1 MYYML
6 ETDNH
11 CLTRFCYVKS
21 NNCFE
26 LYESM
31 ERIKALLKLSET
43 LDHIKPTR
51 EKSEYLIPNLSQ
63 MNQVLKHELSIFIST
78 MLIEIARNLSKIQF
92 MFDALSDFDILL
104 VEPLTFLYFVPC
116 PRMGE
121 HSIRV
126 LLCLSWG
133 ERKVYD
139 VKNHGELLK

>member
-1 MYYML
+1 
-6 ETDNH
+6 
-11 CLTRFCYVKS
+11 
-21 NNCFE
+21 
-26 LYESM
+26 M

>member
-1 MYYML
+1 ML

-92 MFDALSDFDILL
+92 MFDAL
-104 VEPLTFLYFVPC
+104 
-116 PRMGE
+116 
-121 HSIRV
+121 
-126 LLCLSWG
+126 
-133 ERKVYD
+133 
-139 VKNHGELLK
+139 